1 MTATKVM
8 SAKTLGKGLTQAEQ
22 ASIRTTLSKATPAS
36 SPEFLTKAPGAGI
49 AGQLAAFCEFARPH
63 TIIGT
68 TLASTVMFVLASA
81 PVGVWDFRMLLTTW
95 IAGLCVNIYV
105 VGINQIT
112 DVEIDR
118 INKPYLPL
126 ASGAFSMQ
134 TGYIICAMT
143 GALSLSI
150 AATVGRW
157 LLGTIATIF
166 LIGTAYSVPPLRLK
180 RFPFWA
186 MTSITVA
193 RAVVFHLGL
202 YLSYSNALTGRAV
215 VPPTVAAFA
224 AFQFAF
230 VVVIAIMK
238 DVPDIE
244 GDRKH
249 NISTF
254 VANMGAKYIMSLC
267 RGILT
272 VAYTCMATAAALG
285 ALEDVAEPLVI
296 GTHVFALI
304 ALWARARGCN
314 DDDPKESY
322 SYYMFIW
329 KLFYFEFASFVAAF
343 LLAPSP
349 ETVA

>member
-1 MTATKVM
+1 MPASTE
-8 SAKTLGKGLTQAEQ
+8 TQITIQPHKAISEP
-22 ASIRTTLSKATPAS
+22 TDVSKCTPAA
-36 SPEFLTKAPGAGI
+36 SPEFLTKTPGAGM

-95 IAGLCVNIYV
+95 LAGLCVNIYV

-134 TGYIICAMT
+134 TGYTICAVT
-143 GALSLSI
+143 GALSIII
-150 AATVGRW
+150 AASVGRW
-157 LLGTIATIF
+157 LLGTIAIIF

-186 MTSITVA
+186 MASITVA

-202 YLSYSNALTGRAV
+202 YLSYSEALTGRAV
-215 VPPTVAAFA
+215 LPPTVAAFA

-254 VANMGAKYIMSLC
+254 VANMGAKYIMTLC

-272 VAYTCMATAAALG
+272 VAYTSMATAAALG
-285 ALEDVAEPLVI
+285 ALEDVSQSLI
-296 GTHVFALI
+296 MGTHISALI
-304 ALWARARGCN
+304 ALWMRARGCN
-314 DDDPKESY
+314 DEDPKESY
-322 SYYMFIW
+322 KYYMFIW
-329 KLFYFEFASFVAAF
+329 KLFYFEFASFIAAF
-343 LLAPSP
+343 LLASKP
-349 ETVA
+349 VVMA